1 MRGDAAQ
8 LKAATDDIAIKDGL
22 TKLTAGIDGFATTFR
37 KRMQV
42 VTGTE
47 V

>member
-1 MRGDAAQ
+1 
-8 LKAATDDIAIKDGL
+8 LKASTDDTAIKDGL
-22 TKLTAGIDGFATTFR
+22 AKLNAGIESFAATFR